1 MNVLRLI
8 KNFMQPMT
16 ELKINE
22 NGRTINEQL
31 LQSAND
37 LRPVKQQQ

>member
-1 MNVLRLI
+1 
-8 KNFMQPMT
+8 MQPMT

-22 NGRTINEQL
+22 NGRTINKQL

-37 LRPVKQQQ
+37 LRTVKQQQ